1 MQLSRKEQVAVTEKA
16 LEIAATVT
24 GEKERLLGE
33 KDRQLQLL
41 FSQITSLEVSLAQ
54 KEEVGQ
60 WACRG

>member
-1 MQLSRKEQVAVTEKA
+1 MTEKA